1 MSEKIN
7 RCLFQHIE
15 KEELMSNLF
24 SGFFEYF
31 VVASSM
37 ILQGLE
43 FLEFL
48 LEF

>member
-7 RCLFQHIE
+7 CCLFQHIE
-15 KEELMSNLF
+15 KEELMSNLL

-31 VVASSM
+31 VVALSM

>member
-15 KEELMSNLF
+15 KELMSNLF

-31 VVASSM
+31 VVALSM